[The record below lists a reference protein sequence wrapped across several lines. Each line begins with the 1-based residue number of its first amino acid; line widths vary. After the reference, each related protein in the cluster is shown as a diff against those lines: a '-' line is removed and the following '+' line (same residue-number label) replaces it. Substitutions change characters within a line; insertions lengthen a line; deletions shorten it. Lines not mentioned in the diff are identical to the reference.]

1 METRLKILSGAG
13 LLLMVAGAV
22 GQVVTHSLFSAHPA
36 VIASQAIAVGLM
48 AWARITFGGRSFH
61 ATADP
66 TEGGLVTSG
75 PYAFVRHPIYTA
87 VCLFVLAGG
96 LAHLSWP
103 TAGLVLLVFAGAIAR
118 MLAEEHLLRQR
129 YPEYSAYA
137 ARIPRMVPYV
147 F

>member
-1 METRLKILSGAG
+1 METHLKILSGAG
-13 LLLMVAGAV
+13 LLLMVAGAF
-22 GQVVTHSLFSAHPA
+22 GQAVTHSLFSPHPA
-36 VIASQAIAVGLM
+36 VIGVQAIAVGLM

-103 TAGLVLLVFAGAIAR
+103 TAGLLLLVLAGAIAR
-118 MLAEEHLLRQR
+118 MLSEEHLLRQR

-137 ARIPRMVPYV
+137 ARIRRMVPGV